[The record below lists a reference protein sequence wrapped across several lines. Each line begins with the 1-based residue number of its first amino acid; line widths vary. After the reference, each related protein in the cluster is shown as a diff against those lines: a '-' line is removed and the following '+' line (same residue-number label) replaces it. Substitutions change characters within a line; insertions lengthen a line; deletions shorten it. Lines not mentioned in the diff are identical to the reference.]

1 MQNNEHSLSIILVD
15 DHNSL
20 EEMKDA
26 PKISFPQTQLVSIE
40 SPNYTNLSH
49 FKQYSSNNT
58 TII

>member
-15 DHNSL
+15 DLNSL
-20 EEMKDA
+20 EEMKDD
-26 PKISFPQTQLVSIE
+26 PKMSFPQTQLVSIE
-40 SPNYTNLSH
+40 SPNNTNLSH